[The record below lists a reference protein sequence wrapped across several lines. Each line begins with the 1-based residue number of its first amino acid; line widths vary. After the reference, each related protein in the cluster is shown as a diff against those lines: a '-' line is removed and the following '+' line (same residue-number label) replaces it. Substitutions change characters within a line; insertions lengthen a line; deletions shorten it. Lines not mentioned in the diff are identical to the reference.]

1 MRMINQVGRANS
13 IVFPCGVGLTVL
25 LYQLCHLTAVHADE
39 AFPTTAEIKASI
51 QKSIPLLEKGARGSL
66 QQRKQCFNCHNQ
78 GLPVIAMTA
87 AKSRGIAVDS
97 ELYTELV
104 QFTAEFLNRNRQRYR
119 DGQGQGGQI
128 DTAGYALWTL
138 EKGGWTPNETTAAVA
153 EYLLIHQNQLD
164 HYESEANRPPGE
176 QSDFTSTYVALRGL
190 KVFGTVEQRELIE
203 ARIERIR
210 EWLLKTDP
218 LDNEDRVFRLR
229 TAQLLS
235 LPDDV
240 VRQASNL
247 LKNTQNSDGSW
258 SQTAEMAG
266 DAYATGTA
274 LVGLHEAGGLATD
287 DPIYRSGMAYLISQQ
302 GEDGSWHVVSHAK
315 PFQSYFE
322 SGYPHGKDQFIS
334 SAAASWCTIA
344 LALALPDTATVSDSP
359 VFPAR

>member
-1 MRMINQVGRANS
+1 MRMNHRVEMAHS
-13 IVFPCGVGLTVL
+13 MLVLCCVGLTL
-25 LYQLCHLTAVHADE
+25 LSRHFCHLPALYAEE
-39 AFPTTAEIKASI
+39 ASPTTAEITTAI
-51 QKSIPLLEKGARGSL
+51 QNSIPLLEKGARGSL

-78 GLPVIAMTA
+78 GLPVIAMTE

-119 DGQGQGGQI
+119 EGQGQGGQI

-190 KVFGTVEQRELIE
+190 KVFGTVEQQELIE

-210 EWLLKTDP
+210 EWLLKTEP

-229 TAQLLS
+229 TAHLLG

-240 VRQASNL
+240 IRQASSL

-274 LVGLHEAGGLATD
+274 LVSLHEAGGLAAD
-287 DPIYRSGMAYLISQQ
+287 DPIYRSGLAYLISAAR
-302 GEDGSWHVVSHAK
+302 GGWFMARGVS
-315 PFQSYFE
+315 
-322 SGYPHGKDQFIS
+322 
-334 SAAASWCTIA
+334 
-344 LALALPDTATVSDSP
+344 
-359 VFPAR
+359 R